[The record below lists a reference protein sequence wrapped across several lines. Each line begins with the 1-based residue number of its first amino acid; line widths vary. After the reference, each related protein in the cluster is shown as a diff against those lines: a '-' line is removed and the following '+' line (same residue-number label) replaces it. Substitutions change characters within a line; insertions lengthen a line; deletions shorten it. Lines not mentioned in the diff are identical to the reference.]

1 MRYDGGDCNIGDGNV
16 DVDGDGDGDGD
27 GFISCY
33 IDNSVAVQQAGPS
46 QQQVVKAA
54 RVDPAA
60 CQLHY
65 EEFAAEVPSNKSFC
79 FLFKPDLVPVLT

>member
-27 GFISCY
+27 GFISCD
-33 IDNSVAVQQAGPS
+33 IDNSVAVHQAGLT
-46 QQQVVKAA
+46 QHQVVKVA

-65 EEFAAEVPSNKSFC
+65 EEFAAEVPI
-79 FLFKPDLVPVLT
+79 LTPRIRDSCSGTKKTG